1 MHGHPWRRLMD
12 TSQWYLTAGVVLC
25 AMAIAATLIR
35 RLPLST
41 SMLYLPLGWALGP
54 HGLHAIDLHIVND
67 AGVIEQI
74 TKAIIL
80 ISLFSAGLKMRL
92 PITSRLWFLSLRLA
106 FVSMVLTVALIAL
119 AGIFFFGLP
128 PGIAILIGGIL
139 APTDPV
145 LASEVQIENPFQLG
159 ALRFGLTSEAGL
171 NDGSAFPF
179 VLLGLL
185 LLTEP
190 FNTLHLWRWF
200 GMDFCWGTAAGILVG
215 FGVAEAVG
223 RYVLHLRTVHRQAI
237 GLGFFLAPGLIAL
250 SYALGELAHGYGF
263 LSVFACAVT
272 LRWIEMKQ
280 SSPGKVPQL
289 PLIAVDANAQ
299 FESAADPK
307 TASLFLVELL
317 LQFTDQLEQ
326 IGELVVVVLVGALLT
341 PDDFALHSVAPLLL
355 LFFAIRP
362 VAIFAALVRTPL
374 GTIEKSLMG
383 WFGIRGIGSLYYL
396 AYAIQHGLQQP
407 RALGVANTV
416 LAAIA
421 MSVAMHGITVTPLMS
436 WYSRQRDAKTLLAA

>member
-1 MHGHPWRRLMD
+1 
-12 TSQWYLTAGVVLC
+12 
-25 AMAIAATLIR
+25 MAIAATLIR

-54 HGLHAIDLHIVND
+54 NGLDAIHIHIVND
-67 AGVIEQI
+67 AAVVEQI

-80 ISLFSAGLKMRL
+80 LSLFSAGLKMRL

-106 FVSMVLTVALIAL
+106 FVSMVVTVALIAL
-119 AGIFFFGLP
+119 AGVFLFGLSP
-128 PGIAILIGGIL
+128 AMAILMGGIL

-145 LASEVQIENPFQLG
+145 LASEVQVDDPYQLG

-179 VLLGLL
+179 VLLGLML
-185 LLTEP
+185 MTKP
-190 FNTLHLWRWF
+190 FQASAAWRWF
-200 GMDFCWGTAAGILVG
+200 GIDFCWGTLAGLAVG
-215 FGVAEAVG
+215 FGVAAVVG
-223 RYVLHLRTVHRQAI
+223 KYVLHLRTVHRHAV

-250 SYALGELAHGYGF
+250 SYAIGEIVHGYGF

-272 LRWIEMKQ
+272 LRWIEMRRAH
-280 SSPGKVPQL
+280 PGKPPQL
-289 PLIAVDANAQ
+289 PLIAAAGAPDTRFKAAVDP
-299 FESAADPK
+299 S

-326 IGELVVVVLVGALLT
+326 IGELVIVVIVGALLT
-341 PDDFALHSVAPLLL
+341 FATFDLQNVLRLLL
-355 LFFAIRP
+355 LFFIIRP
-362 VAIFAALVRTPL
+362 VAIFVGLAKTPL
-374 GTIEKSLMG
+374 GIPEKSLIS

-396 AYAIQHGLQQP
+396 AYAIERGLSP
-407 RALGVANTV
+407 SSTDGVANTV

-421 MSVAMHGITVTPLMS
+421 MSVVMHGITVTPLMN
-436 WYSRQRDAKTLLAA
+436 WYSRQRQLNLVNSS

>member
-1 MHGHPWRRLMD
+1 MEPL
-12 TSQWYLTAGVVLC
+12 TWYFVAGIVLC

-41 SMLYLPLGWALGP
+41 SMLYLPIGWALGP
-54 HGLHAIDLHIVND
+54 HGIDAFHIHIVND
-67 AGVIEQI
+67 AAIVEQI

-106 FVSMVLTVALIAL
+106 FVSMLITVALIAS
-119 AGIFFFGLP
+119 AGIFLFGLP
-128 PGIAILIGGIL
+128 AGVAILMGGIL

-145 LASEVQIENPFQLG
+145 LASDVQVDNPYQLG

-179 VLLGLL
+179 VLLGLM
-185 LLTEP
+185 LLTKP
-190 FNTLHLWRWF
+190 TGSADLWRWF
-200 GMDFCWGTAAGILVG
+200 GIDFCWGTSVGLAVG
-215 FGVAEAVG
+215 FGVAALVG
-223 RYVLHLRTVHRQAI
+223 KYVLHLRTIHRSAV
-237 GLGFFLAPGLIAL
+237 GLGFLLAPGLIAL

-272 LRWIEMKQ
+272 LRWLEMK
-280 SSPGKVPQL
+280 SAAPGKVPEL
-289 PLIAVDANAQ
+289 PLIAVSSHAR
-299 FESAADPK
+299 FEAAVNPS
-307 TASLFLVELL
+307 TAPLFLVELL

-326 IGELVVVVLVGALLT
+326 IGELVIVVIVGALLT
-341 PDDFALHSVAPLLL
+341 PATFAGKNLADLLL
-355 LFFAIRP
+355 LFFIIRP
-362 VAIFAALVRTPL
+362 LAILVGLARTPL
-374 GTIEKSLMG
+374 GNAEKGLIA

-396 AYAIQHGLQQP
+396 AYAVQHGLPQS
-407 RALGVANTV
+407 RTDAVANTV

-421 MSVAMHGITVTPLMS
+421 ISVAMHGITVTPLMN
-436 WYSRQRDAKTLLAA
+436 WYARRQEASSG